1 MKTKITI
8 LDLLYSGWWW
18 VTCIFRA
25 VFVIFVL
32 NNKGGDD
39 GACYLSLVEFIVFPF
54 ACFAACSDNAAIFSV
69 GPISS
74 SFLSSPASPA
84 SLSNTAVFCGT
95 KDFLFLFFPWSWRC
109 EYVYPRASGEHSNR
123 CPTWE
128 PCLNTCSPLCFGTGR
143 HFVWA
148 FPLILPK
155 LKGDVAAGLST
166 CLADPPEKYF
176 VLPAGRSLCLL
187 T

>member
-95 KDFLFLFFPWSWRC
+95 KDFLFLFFSLKLEVWVCVSKSLWGAQQQVFHMRTLSKYLFTFMLWYWQAFC
-109 EYVYPRASGEHSNR
+109 MSI
-123 CPTWE
+123 PT
-128 PCLNTCSPLCFGTGR
+128 
-143 HFVWA
+143 
-148 FPLILPK
+148 
-155 LKGDVAAGLST
+155 DST
-166 CLADPPEKYF
+166 
-176 VLPAGRSLCLL
+176 
-187 T
+187 